1 MDMRMLGATGM
12 QVSGLCLGAMMF
24 GPIGNNDEADC
35 IRIIHRALDGGINFI
50 DTADVYSRGVSEEIV
65 GKALKGRR
73 EHVVLAT
80 KFFQPMGSD
89 PNQRGGSRRWI
100 VQAVEDSLRRL
111 DVDYIDLYQMHRFDG
126 ATDLDETLFALT
138 DLVRAGKIRSFGS
151 SCFPPDRI
159 VQAQWI
165 ADRRGHLPFRC
176 EQSNYSLFNREI
188 ERFVLPACQ
197 RHGMGMI
204 VWSPLDGGFLSG
216 RYKTTTDLDGDN
228 RISRFNRMF
237 RGSFDPEAEL
247 FQRKLRLVGELSA
260 LADEA
265 GLPLAQMA
273 VAFAIEHPGVTSA
286 IIGPRTMD
294 QLESLLAVGD
304 MKLPADLLD
313 RIDAL
318 VPPGSSVNPI
328 VDVPNALDKAFLRR
342 TPQVDPRPYR
352 PS

>member
-1 MDMRMLGATGM
+1 MEMRNLGATGM
-12 QVSGLCLGAMMF
+12 KVSSLCLGTMMF
-24 GPIGNNDEADC
+24 GPMGNGDRDDC
-35 IRIIHRALDGGINFI
+35 VRIIHRALDAGINFI
-50 DTADVYSRGVSEEIV
+50 DTADRYSQGISEQIV
-65 GKALKGRR
+65 GAALKGRR

-80 KFFQPMGSD
+80 KFFHPMGED

-100 VQAVEDSLRRL
+100 VRAVEDSLKRL
-111 DVDYIDLYQMHRFDG
+111 DTDYIDLYQMHRFDSE
-126 ATDLDETLFALT
+126 TDLDETLFALT
-138 DLVRAGKIRSFGS
+138 DLVRQGKIRSFGS
-151 SCFPPDRI
+151 SCFPADRI
-159 VQAQWI
+159 VQAQWV

-197 RHGMGMI
+197 RHGLGMI

-216 RYKTTTDLDGDN
+216 KYRATGDIAGDN

-247 FQRKLRLVGELSA
+247 FQRKLHLVGELA
-260 LADEA
+260 AVADEA

-273 VAFAIEHPGVTSA
+273 VAFAIEHPAVTSA

-294 QLESLLAVGD
+294 HLEGLLAVGE
-304 MKLPADLLD
+304 MKLAPATLD

-328 VDVPNALDKAFLRR
+328 ADVPNALGRESLRR
-342 TPQVDPRPYR
+342 PR
-352 PS
+352 

>member
-1 MDMRMLGATGM
+1 MDMRNLGATGM
-12 QVSGLCLGAMMF
+12 KVSSLCLGTMMF
-24 GPIGNNDEADC
+24 GPIGNNDVEDC
-35 IRIIHRALDGGINFI
+35 VRIIHRALDAGINFI

-65 GKALKGRR
+65 GKALEGRR
-73 EHVVLAT
+73 ENVVLAT
-80 KFFQPMGSD
+80 KFFHPMSEE

-100 VQAVEDSLRRL
+100 VTAVEDSLRRL
-111 DVDYIDLYQMHRFDG
+111 GTDHIDLYQMHRFDPL
-126 ATDLDETLFALT
+126 TDLDETLFTLT
-138 DLVRAGKIRSFGS
+138 DLVRQGKIRSFGS
-151 SCFPPDRI
+151 SCFPADRI

-176 EQSNYSLFNREI
+176 EQSNYSLFNRDI

-216 RYKTTTDLDGDN
+216 KYKTTQDIAGDN

-237 RGSFDPEAEL
+237 RGSFDPEADL
-247 FQRKLRLVGELSA
+247 FQHKLTLVNELAA
-260 LADEA
+260 LADQA

-273 VAFAIEHPGVTSA
+273 VAFAVEHPAVTSA

-294 QLESLLAVGD
+294 QLESLLAVGG
-304 MKLPADLLD
+304 MRLAPDLLD

-318 VPPGSSVNPI
+318 VPPGTTVNPLN
-328 VDVPNALDKAFLRR
+328 DVPNALDRESRR
-342 TPQVDPRPYR
+342 RPR
-352 PS
+352 